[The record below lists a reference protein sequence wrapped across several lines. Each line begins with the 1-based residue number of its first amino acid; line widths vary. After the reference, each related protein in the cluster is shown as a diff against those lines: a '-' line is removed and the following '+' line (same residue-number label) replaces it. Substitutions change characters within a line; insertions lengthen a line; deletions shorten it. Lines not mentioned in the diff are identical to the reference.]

1 MSNLVLGY
9 LNSVMLGSVTASSS
23 TSGLGPDQLQ
33 NDQGNPSQALQ
44 IPGTSGTITVTW
56 TGLYHGFGLFR
67 HNLTTNATVTFTV
80 KNGGST
86 VLTAT
91 AIAPVAGYRQSVFVN
106 TIPVSGTSLVVT
118 ISDAGNPDGHLNIP
132 LMFAGPLFQG
142 ARNMSYS
149 SAPSRTQQTVKAL
162 TRSGGVVVRNDWIK
176 RVYDLNFA
184 GIKEAELTAIG
195 AIDLA
200 GRQGNN
206 LFFVPDPQ
214 SLTINLDAIFGEFE
228 PQQGITYPL
237 QSRDAR
243 GWRATITE
251 RL

>member
-1 MSNLVLGY
+1 VSNLVLGY
-9 LNSVMLGSVTASSS
+9 LNAVVLGSVAASSYVG
-23 TSGLGPDQLQ
+23 GLGPDQLQ
-33 NDQGNPSQALQ
+33 NDQGNAASALQ
-44 IPGTSGTITVTW
+44 IPATSGTITVTW

-67 HNLTTNATVTFTV
+67 TNLSTGATVTWTV
-80 KNGGST
+80 KNGSST
-86 VLTAT
+86 VAT
-91 AIAPVAGYRQSVFVN
+91 GTSLAVAAGYQQSVYVLSA
-106 TIPVSGTSLVVT
+106 PVSGTSLVVS

-132 LMFAGPLFQG
+132 LMFAGPLFQP
-142 ARNMSYS
+142 ARNMSWQS
-149 SAPSRTQQTVKAL
+149 SSTRTQQTTKAL
-162 TRSGGVVVRNDWIK
+162 TRSGGVVIRTDWVK
-176 RVYDLNFA
+176 RSYDLNFA

-214 SLTINLDAIFGEFE
+214 SLTINLDALFGEFE
-228 PQQGITYPL
+228 PQTGITYPY
-237 QSRDAR
+237 SYRDAR